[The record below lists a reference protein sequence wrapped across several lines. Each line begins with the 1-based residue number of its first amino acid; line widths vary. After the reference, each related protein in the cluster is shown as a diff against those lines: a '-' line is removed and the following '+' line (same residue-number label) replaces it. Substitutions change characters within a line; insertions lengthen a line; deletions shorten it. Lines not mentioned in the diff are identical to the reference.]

1 MPREWSN
8 NTRDPWNDKIHAI
21 IKAIDQH
28 TKLYLQSG
36 EEFHNEQANF
46 LRRYVVD
53 LKSWIH
59 KQEQINK
66 KRDAKT

>member
-8 NTRDPWNDKIHAI
+8 NTRDPWNDKIHVI

-36 EEFHNEQANF
+36 DEFHNEQSKI
-46 LRRYVVD
+46 LRHYVVE

-59 KQEQINK
+59 KQEHIK
-66 KRDAKT
+66 EKSDA

>member
-8 NTRDPWNDKIHAI
+8 NTRDPWNDKIHTT

-28 TKLYLQSG
+28 TKLYLESG
-36 EEFHNEQANF
+36 DEFHNKQSKI
-46 LRRYVVD
+46 LRNYVNE

-59 KQEQINK
+59 KQEK
-66 KRDAKT
+66 LKERADAQT